1 MRYRQRSA
9 NSARFSKGLFL
20 PKKVG
25 FNMSLSRTRL
35 AVGVAFVALVAAS
48 QASASAF
55 YLQEQSVRG
64 SGRAYSGEV
73 ADKGASSLWWNP
85 AAIAGIERS
94 EGYLGFHSVQVNSKV
109 VNNGSTITRPVPPTG
124 LTTPIGGA
132 QTAFDPINDGVVP
145 NGAVAF
151 RINDR
156 LSFGVAVAAPYNFT
170 TEYNNDSWTRYDA
183 LKSHLL
189 TINVDGVL
197 AYKVSDFLDLGVGVT
212 ALYADAEL
220 TNALPNISPLQPDGS
235 QSLKGDGWAYGYTV
249 GAQIHPSSNFT
260 IGASYRSKIDQKL
273 DGKVAVAGLLAPI
286 PSANNFTVDGQAKI
300 SLPWMANIGA
310 RWAVNDQW
318 TLNASASRIG
328 WSEFDAI
335 RVTFPGAATTSIQDY
350 KDTTSYA
357 VGVDYQASP
366 RLTLRTGVQYDPTPT
381 PDVGRT
387 ARVPD
392 GDRMMYAAGATW
404 AATDSLKLD
413 AALNYIKFDDSEIN
427 RVDATATGAT
437 VRQFGDVTGHAVV
450 LSAGARMSF

>member
-1 MRYRQRSA
+1 
-9 NSARFSKGLFL
+9 
-20 PKKVG
+20 
-25 FNMSLSRTRL
+25 MSLSRTRL

-73 ADKGASSLWWNP
+73 ADKGVGSLWWNP
-85 AAIAGIERS
+85 ASIAGIERH
-94 EGYLGFHSVQVNSKV
+94 EGYIGFHSVQVNSKV
-109 VNNGSTITRPVPPTG
+109 VNDGSNITRPVPPTG
-124 LTTPIGGA
+124 VTTPIGGA

-189 TINVDGVL
+189 TVNVDGVL
-197 AYKVSDFLDLGVGVT
+197 AYKVSDFLDIGVGVT

-235 QSLKGDGWAYGYTV
+235 QALKGDGWAYGYTV
-249 GAQIHPSSNFT
+249 GAQIHPSSNLT

-273 DGKVAVAGLLAPI
+273 DGTVTVAGLLAPI
-286 PSANNFTVDGQAKI
+286 PAANNFSVDGQAKI
-300 SLPWMANIGA
+300 TLPWMSNLGA

-318 TLNASASRIG
+318 TLNASVSRVG

-335 RVTFPGAATTSIQDY
+335 RVNFAGGGSVSPQDY
-350 KDTTSYA
+350 KDVTTYA

-366 RLTLRTGVQYDPTPT
+366 RLTLRAGVQKDPSPT
-381 PDVGRT
+381 PDIGRT

-404 AATDSLKLD
+404 AATDNINLD
-413 AALNYIKFDDSEIN
+413 AAINYIAFDDARIN
-427 RVDATATGAT
+427 RVDTTATSAT
-437 VRQFGDVTGHAVV
+437 VRQYGDVTGSAVV
-450 LSAGARMSF
+450 LSAGARFSF

>member
-1 MRYRQRSA
+1 
-9 NSARFSKGLFL
+9 
-20 PKKVG
+20 
-25 FNMSLSRTRL
+25 MSLSRTRL
-35 AVGVAFVALVAAS
+35 AVGVAFVAMVAAS

-55 YLQEQSVRG
+55 YLQEQSVRA

-73 ADKGASSLWWNP
+73 ADKGVGSLWWNP
-85 AAIAGIERS
+85 ASIAGIERS
-94 EGYLGFHSVQVNSKV
+94 EAQFGLHSVQVNSKV
-109 VNNGSTITRPVPPTG
+109 VNNGSNITRPVPPAG
-124 LTTPIGGA
+124 VTTPIGGA
-132 QTAFDPINDGVVP
+132 QTALDPINDGVVP
-145 NGAVAF
+145 NGGVAF

-156 LSFGVAVAAPYNFT
+156 LSVGISVAAPYNFT
-170 TEYNNDSWTRYDA
+170 TEYNADSWTRYDA

-189 TINVDGVL
+189 TINVDGVI

-235 QSLKGDGWAYGYTV
+235 QALKGDGWAYGYTV
-249 GAQIHPSSNFT
+249 GAQIHPSSNLT

-273 DGKVAVAGLLAPI
+273 DGKVTVAGLLAPI
-286 PSANNFTVDGQAKI
+286 PAANNFSVDGQAKI
-300 SLPWMANIGA
+300 TLPWMANIGA

-318 TLNASASRIG
+318 TLNASVSRIG

-335 RVTFPGAATTSIQDY
+335 RVAFQGGGSTSVQDY

-357 VGVDYQASP
+357 AGVDYQATP

-381 PDVGRT
+381 PDAGRT

-404 AATDSLKLD
+404 AATESLNLD
-413 AALNYIKFDDSEIN
+413 AAINYIKFDDSQIN
-427 RVDATATGAT
+427 RTDVTATGAT

-450 LSAGARMSF
+450 LSAGARFSF